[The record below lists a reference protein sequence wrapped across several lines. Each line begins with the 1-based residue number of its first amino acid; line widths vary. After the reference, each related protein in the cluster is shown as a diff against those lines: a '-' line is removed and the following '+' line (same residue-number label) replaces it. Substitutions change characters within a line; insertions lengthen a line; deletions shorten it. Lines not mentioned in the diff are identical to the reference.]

1 MILSVN
7 RYKIFLNIIG
17 NILAIYICH
26 EFKCSTTLL
35 INMHESILL
44 LRHIV
49 LKNNVNKYVISFL
62 HLFACSILK
71 YNLDET
77 IFYIIIKAHI
87 EDHIN

>member
-1 MILSVN
+1 MILSIN

-26 EFKCSTTLL
+26 EFKRSTTCLL
-35 INMHESILL
+35 ICMSQFFFHT
-44 LRHIV
+44 V

-62 HLFACSILK
+62 HLFTYSILK

-77 IFYIIIKAHI
+77 IFYIIIRALTK
-87 EDHIN
+87 DHINW